1 MSIVEGSAPALT
13 KAASAAALVAK
24 AVQDPQLC
32 FFTGVIQ
39 PELENILSQRI
50 HTILVES
57 IVYQKDCLLE
67 MGL

>member
-1 MSIVEGSAPALT
+1 MSMLVELAPALI

-39 PELENILSQRI
+39 P
-50 HTILVES
+50 
-57 IVYQKDCLLE
+57 K
-67 MGL
+67 

>member
-50 HTILVES
+50 HTI
-57 IVYQKDCLLE
+57 IK
-67 MGL
+67 